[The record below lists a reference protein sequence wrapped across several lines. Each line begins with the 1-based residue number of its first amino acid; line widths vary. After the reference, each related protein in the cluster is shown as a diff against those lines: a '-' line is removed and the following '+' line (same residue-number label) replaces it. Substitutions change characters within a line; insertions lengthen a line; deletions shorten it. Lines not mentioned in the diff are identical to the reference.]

1 MRTSSV
7 LLSAFHF
14 ILSTF
19 LLMVGILFLGLGKI
33 SHVKLALWRYLDANP
48 DIFSI
53 VGISLIALGAVLFM
67 VMFTVYKK
75 VFYQVKMNSNQI
87 QIDPEI
93 IESYVKHCM
102 KEILPGIAPNC
113 EVIIGRNQKIE
124 IFTKL
129 GLKSVEEHETALAQ
143 LEKRISNLLKEK
155 MGYRDEFLLTV
166 TVE

>member
-19 LLMVGILFLGLGKI
+19 LVMVGILFLGIGKI
-33 SHVKLALWRYLDANP
+33 PHVKIALWRFLDSNP

-53 VGISLIALGAVLFM
+53 VGLSLIGLGAVLFM
-67 VMFTVYKK
+67 VMFTVYRT
-75 VFYQVKMNSNQI
+75 VFYQVKMNSSEI

-93 IESYVKHCM
+93 IKSYVKHCM
-102 KEILPGIAPNC
+102 KEILPGIIPNC
-113 EVIIGRNQKIE
+113 EVIIGKNQKIE
-124 IFTKL
+124 IFTRL
-129 GLKSVEEHETALAQ
+129 GLKSVEEHENALAQ
-143 LEKRISNLLKEK
+143 LEKRISDLLKEK
-155 MGYRDEFLLTV
+155 MGYKDEFFLTV

>member
-1 MRTSSV
+1 
-7 LLSAFHF
+7 
-14 ILSTF
+14 
-19 LLMVGILFLGLGKI
+19 
-33 SHVKLALWRYLDANP
+33 
-48 DIFSI
+48 
-53 VGISLIALGAVLFM
+53 
-67 VMFTVYKK
+67 
-75 VFYQVKMNSNQI
+75 MNSNQI

-93 IESYVKHCM
+93 IESYVKHCI

>member
-19 LLMVGILFLGLGKI
+19 LVMVGILFLGIGKI
-33 SHVKLALWRYLDANP
+33 SHIKLSLWRFLEANP
-48 DIFSI
+48 DVFSI
-53 VGISLIALGAVLFM
+53 LGISLMALGVVLFM
-67 VMFTVYKK
+67 VMFTVYRK
-75 VFYQVKMNSNQI
+75 VFYQVKMNSNEI

-102 KEILPGIAPNC
+102 KEILPGISPHC
-113 EVIIGRNQKIE
+113 EVIIGKNQKIE
-124 IFTKL
+124 IFTRL
-129 GLKSVEEHETALAQ
+129 GLKSIEEHEKTLAQ
-143 LEKRISNLLKEK
+143 LEKRISDLLKKK